1 MNTILENNKI
11 IAEFVGYTYSE
22 GEPGYIM
29 YQILYNNNE
38 IIYLNNTKYHY
49 SYDWLIP
56 VFHKVV
62 NIFKEL
68 NLETQTNFII
78 LYDKI
83 LNNIENSID
92 ILDLYYSILD
102 FIKEYNKN

>member
-1 MNTILENNKI
+1 LITISCYLPEDKYKNFMNILSKDFPER
-11 IAEFVGYTYSE
+11 
-22 GEPGYIM
+22 
-29 YQILYNNNE
+29 
-38 IIYLNNTKYHY
+38 
-49 SYDWLIP
+49 
-56 VFHKVV
+56 
-62 NIFKEL
+62 FKEL